1 MSTDNNSGNA
11 GRVDEAAVRKG
22 LATIAGPDGRD
33 IVASG
38 IVSEIEIDEGNV
50 TVILKF
56 SGLARDVRHGIE
68 DRVQTLLD
76 AMPGVVDALVD
87 VEVEGDALV
96 DSAAEATG
104 GRRREDDDHHG
115 HDHGHGHDHHGHD
128 HGHDHGH
135 SHGPARPAASTESK
149 GAGGKVHNPLPHVKN
164 LIAVASGKGG
174 VGKSTVAVNLA
185 LALQAKGARVGLL
198 DVDVYGPSVPLLLG
212 VTDARPGATQ
222 AQKFLPVD
230 AYGLKVMSI
239 GFLLDAD
246 QPGIW
251 RGPIVGSIVKQFLTD
266 VEWGELDY
274 LCIDLPPGT
283 GDAHLS
289 LTQTAPITGAVIV
302 TTPSELALVDAVKGL
317 QMFRKVETPVIGIV
331 ENMSHYACPNCHHES
346 QPFNQGGTE
355 RIAEQFGVKIL
366 GRIPIDIDIQRGGD
380 HGKPVTAC
388 KPDSLQAKAFLDIA
402 DSVIAVCP
410 FAAPEETAK
419 KKSGFLANLFRR

>member
-1 MSTDNNSGNA
+1 MSTDDNSGQGA
-11 GRVDEAAVRKG
+11 RVDDAAVRKG

-56 SGLARDVRHGIE
+56 AGLSRDVRHGIE

-76 AMPGVVDALVD
+76 AMPGVVDVLVD

-104 GRRREDDDHHG
+104 GRRREDDDH
-115 HDHGHGHDHHGHD
+115 GHGHDHHGHD

-135 SHGPARPAASTESK
+135 SHGPAAEAKAAST
-149 GAGGKVHNPLPHVKN
+149 GAGGKVHNPLPQVKN

-212 VTDARPGATQ
+212 VTDARPGATP

-346 QPFNQGGTE
+346 QPFNQGGTD

-380 HGKPVTAC
+380 NGKPVTAC

>member
-1 MSTDNNSGNA
+1 MDNGEHSGK
-11 GRVDEAAVRKG
+11 GRRVDADGVRAA
-22 LATIAGPDGRD
+22 LSQIDGPGGQS
-33 IVASG
+33 IVAAG
-38 IVSEIEIDEGNV
+38 FVSEVEVDGGAV

-56 SGLARDVRHGIE
+56 AGLSRDVRHAIE

-76 AMPGVVDALVD
+76 GLPGVTDALVD

-96 DSAAEATG
+96 DSAGGATA
-104 GRRREDDDHHG
+104 GRRREESCHDHDHDHG
-115 HDHGHGHDHHGHD
+115 HDHGHGHGHGDNHGHHG
-128 HGHDHGH
+128 
-135 SHGPARPAASTESK
+135 RPAPAAVSPGPTK
-149 GAGGKVHNPLPHVKN
+149 IQNPLPQVKN

-185 LALQAKGARVGLL
+185 LALKAKGARVGLL
-198 DVDVYGPSVPLLLG
+198 DVDIYGPSAPLLLG
-212 VTDARPGATQ
+212 VTDARPGATPS
-222 AQKFLPVD
+222 QKFLPVD

-289 LTQTAPITGAVIV
+289 LTQTAPITGAIIV

-331 ENMSHYACPNCHHES
+331 ENMSHYACPKCGHES

-355 RIAEQFGVKIL
+355 RIAEQLGVKIL
-366 GRIPIDIDIQRGGD
+366 GRIPIDVDIQRGGD
-380 HGKPVTAC
+380 HGKPITAV

-402 DSVIAVCP
+402 DAVTEVCP
-410 FAAPEETAK
+410 FQAAEESAK

>member
-1 MSTDNNSGNA
+1 MSMDEKQGKG
-11 GRVDEAAVRKG
+11 GRVDETAVREA
-22 LATIAGPDGRD
+22 LASVQGPDGRD

-38 IVSEIEIDEGNV
+38 MVQEVEVDEGNV

-56 SGLARDVRHGIE
+56 TGLSRDTRHGIE
-68 DRVQTLLD
+68 DRVQTMLD
-76 AMPGVVDALVD
+76 GMPGVVDVLVD
-87 VEVEGDALV
+87 VEVEGDPLV
-96 DSAAEATG
+96 DSATDAAG
-104 GRRREDDDHHG
+104 GRRKEPGHEGHDHGPEGHGHEHG
-115 HDHGHGHDHHGHD
+115 HDHA
-128 HGHDHGH
+128 HGH
-135 SHGPARPAASTESK
+135 SHGPAAPTAKAGSP
-149 GAGGKVHNPLPHVKN
+149 GAGGKVHNPLPQVKN

-185 LALQAKGARVGLL
+185 LALKAKGARVGLL
-198 DVDVYGPSVPLLLG
+198 DIDIYGPSVPLLLG
-212 VTDARPGATQ
+212 VTDARPGATPT
-222 AQKFLPVD
+222 QKFLPVD

-331 ENMSHYACPNCHHES
+331 ENMSHYACPNCKHES
-346 QPFNQGGTE
+346 QPFNQGGTD

-380 HGKPVTAC
+380 NGKPVTAC
-388 KPDSLQAKAFLDIA
+388 KPDSLQAKAFLELA
-402 DSVIAVCP
+402 DAVIEVCP

>member
-1 MSTDNNSGNA
+1 MSSGEHSGKG
-11 GRVDEAAVRKG
+11 GRIDVEGIRAA
-22 LATIAGPDGRD
+22 LARIDGPGGQD
-33 IVASG
+33 IVSAG
-38 IVSEIEIDEGNV
+38 FVGEVEVEGGAV
-50 TVILKF
+50 TVILRF
-56 SGLARDVRHGIE
+56 AGQPRDVRHGIE

-76 AMPGVVDALVD
+76 GLPGVTDVLVD
-87 VEVEGDALV
+87 IEVQGDALV
-96 DSAAEATG
+96 DSAVDATG
-104 GRRREDDDHHG
+104 GRRRDDH
-115 HDHGHGHDHHGHD
+115 DHHGHDHHGHD
-128 HGHDHGH
+128 HHGHDHHGHSHAGHDHGRAPAAPANP
-135 SHGPARPAASTESK
+135 GPAK
-149 GAGGKVHNPLPHVKN
+149 IQNPLPQVKN

-185 LALQAKGARVGLL
+185 LALKAKGARVGLL
-198 DVDVYGPSVPLLLG
+198 DVDIYGPSAPLLLG
-212 VTDARPGATQ
+212 VTDARPGATPS
-222 AQKFLPVD
+222 QKFLPVD

-289 LTQTAPITGAVIV
+289 LTQTAPITGAIIV

-331 ENMSHYACPNCHHES
+331 ENMSHYACPKCGHES

-366 GRIPIDIDIQRGGD
+366 GRIPIDVDIQRGGD
-380 HGKPVTAC
+380 HGKPITAV

-402 DSVIAVCP
+402 DAVTEVCP
-410 FAAPEETAK
+410 FQAAEETGK
-419 KKSGFLANLFRR
+419 KKAGFLANLFRR